1 MMDSLPISF
10 PWRKFWMILQHYFPK
25 IGKGNKSAYT
35 KYCKRIS
42 GWKLTETLKFRC
54 NCEF

>member
-1 MMDSLPISF
+1 MMDGLPISL

-25 IGKGNKSAYT
+25 IGKGNKGAYT

-42 GWKLTETLKFRC
+42 GWKHAAD
-54 NCEF
+54 